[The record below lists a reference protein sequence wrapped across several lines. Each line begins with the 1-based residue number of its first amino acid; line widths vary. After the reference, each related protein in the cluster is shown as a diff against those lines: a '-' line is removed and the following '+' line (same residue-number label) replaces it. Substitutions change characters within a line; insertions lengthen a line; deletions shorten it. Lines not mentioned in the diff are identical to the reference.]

1 MAKKR
6 RSGAAGESIEPEIR
20 IDFRRPWVMIITLV
34 IVVLILAAIYWLL
47 G

>member
-6 RSGAAGESIEPEIR
+6 RSGATGESLEPAIR
-20 IDFRRPWVMIITLV
+20 VDFRKPWVMIVTLV
-34 IVVLILAAIYWLL
+34 IVALILAAIYYLL